1 MKSKNVKYFLA
12 YMVLLVFALSPI
24 WLTSRPQLGDYTN
37 HLARVHILLNVSN
50 SPTLQQF
57 YAPHWALIPNLAMDL
72 VVMGLAAIMSLE
84 TAGKTFITLTLLLLS
99 SGTIALHA
107 ALHKR
112 LSAWPLVVFLILYNM
127 MFFLGSLSFLL
138 GLGMALWTL
147 AAWIFLRS
155 HPTWLRTLIF
165 CPLAVALYFA
175 HLSAFGVYLLALL
188 GYEFAHY
195 RAQRAEG
202 FHVSLFTCI
211 PTLMQLVIPALLF
224 LASPTAGGYEQF
236 KYTHLYHKII
246 APFFLI
252 LNYNLLLDGITFI
265 FIAEIVVLGLITKR
279 LTINKTMYWVLVAVT
294 VAYLVMPS
302 LFFSSRLAD
311 IRIFVG
317 LALLFIASTDMR
329 LRTAAGA
336 RILMFTLLCT
346 FVLRIA
352 FIYDHWQAANHLQNE
367 YFHAFDKLPQG
378 AKLLMLTN
386 SGDENNWY
394 DYVTMANFPCW
405 AIIKKS
411 AFVPTLYR
419 FPTQQ
424 PVSYTLPYRELVNQT
439 ADWRFQDLQ
448 GLPPHIFDNFDYVLI
463 DRTQPAF
470 TLLSQPNLRLL
481 DSGDN
486 FSLFQ
491 VVLHQ
496 GVP

>member
-1 MKSKNVKYFLA
+1 MKPKNVKYFLA
-12 YMVLLVFALSPI
+12 YIVLLVFASSPI
-24 WLTSRPQLGDYTN
+24 WLTPRPQMGDYTN

-57 YAPHWALIPNLAMDL
+57 YAPQWALIPNLAMDL
-72 VVMGLAAIMSLE
+72 VVIGLATIMSLE
-84 TAGKTFITLTLLLLS
+84 TAGKTFLTLTLLLLS

-127 MFFLGSLSFLL
+127 MFLLGSLSFLF

-147 AAWIFLRS
+147 AAWILLRS

-165 CPLAVALYFA
+165 SLLTVALYFA
-175 HLSAFGVYLLALL
+175 HLSAFGIYLLAVL
-188 GYEFAHY
+188 GYEFSCY
-195 RAQRAEG
+195 REQRAGG
-202 FHVSLFTCI
+202 FHVSPSAGV

-236 KYTHLYHKII
+236 EYIHLYHKVI
-246 APFFLI
+246 APFFLV
-252 LNYNLLLDGITFI
+252 LNYNLLLDGITFV
-265 FIAEIVVLGLITKR
+265 FIAEIIVLGLITKR
-279 LTINKTMYWVLVAVT
+279 LTINNAMYWVLVAVT
-294 VAYLVMPS
+294 VAYLLMPS
-302 LFFSSRLAD
+302 LFFSSGLAD

-317 LALLFIASTDMR
+317 LALLFVASTDMR
-329 LRTAAGA
+329 LRTAAGSSM
-336 RILMFTLLCT
+336 LMLALLCT
-346 FVLRIA
+346 FALRVV
-352 FIYDHWQAANHLQNE
+352 FINDHWQTASYQQDE
-367 YFHAFDKLPQG
+367 YIRAFDKLPQG

-405 AIIKKS
+405 AIIKKA
-411 AFVPTLYR
+411 AFVPSLYA

-424 PVSYTLPYRELVNQT
+424 PVSFTQPYRELANQT
-439 ADWRFQDLQ
+439 AGWRFQDMQ
-448 GLPPHIFDNFDYVLI
+448 GLPPHLFNNFDYVLI

-470 TLLSQPNLRLL
+470 TLLSQPNLRLV